1 MSKCVI
7 DYNGYVMTSSTA
19 CDYVVLT
26 SDEAN
31 NLLNN
36 PSSDSLNI
44 DPALYSTVSGYLLLS
59 LIGGHIL
66 GRIVK
71 ALGRG

>member
-7 DYNGYVMTSSTA
+7 DYNGYLMTTSSG

-26 SDEAN
+26 PVE
-31 NLLNN
+31 LQTLQ
-36 PSSDSLNI
+36 DSTTGSLSI
-44 DPALYSTVSGYLLLS
+44 DSELYSSVTGYLLLS
-59 LIGGHIL
+59 LVGGHIL

-71 ALGRG
+71 GLGRG